1 MADIRK
7 LAPILLKWEAG
18 ALPEKYIGPNIST
31 PITLEQQWQVARRK
45 GFSNDPDDAGGAT
58 MCGITIATYKRYCKT
73 KGKPEPTVA
82 QLKAI
87 TLTEWLDILRTFY
100 WGKMK
105 ADDIRNQSIANLC
118 VDNVWGS
125 GSGYIKQIQIVAGVT
140 PDGIVG
146 PKTLAAINNA
156 NQRDLFNRL
165 VEKRRI
171 FYMNICLSKNSNKKF
186 LKGWMNR
193 LADFKFS
200 EQ

>member
-18 ALPEKYIGPNIST
+18 ALPQA
-31 PITLEQQWQVARRK
+31 TLEKQWEIARRK

-58 MCGITIATYKRYCKT
+58 MCGITIATYKRYCKL
-73 KGKPEPTVA
+73 KGKPVPTVA

-87 TLTEWLDILRTFY
+87 TLSEWLDILRTFY
-100 WGKMK
+100 WDKMK
-105 ADDIRNQSIANLC
+105 ADQIRNQSIANLC

-125 GSGYIKQIQIVAGVT
+125 GTGYIKQIQLVAGVT

-156 NQRDLFNRL
+156 DQRQLFARL
-165 VEKRRI
+165 AEKRRI

-193 LADFKFS
+193 LADFKF
-200 EQ
+200 EEGGDRR

>member
-18 ALPEKYIGPNIST
+18 ALPQA
-31 PITLEQQWQVARRK
+31 TLEKQWEIARRK

-58 MCGITIATYKRYCKT
+58 MCGITIATYKRYCKLN
-73 KGKPEPTVA
+73 GKPFPTVA
-82 QLKAI
+82 QLKEI
-87 TLTEWLDILRTFY
+87 TLAEWLDILRTFY
-100 WGKMK
+100 WDKMK
-105 ADDIRNQSIANLC
+105 ADQIRNQSIANLC

-125 GSGYIKQIQIVAGVT
+125 GAGYIKQIQLVAGVT

-146 PKTLAAINNA
+146 PKTIAAINNA
-156 NQRDLFNRL
+156 DQRQLFARL
-165 VEKRRI
+165 AEKRRI

-193 LADFKFS
+193 LADFKF
-200 EQ
+200 EEGGTR

>member
-18 ALPEKYIGPNIST
+18 ALPQA
-31 PITLEQQWQVARRK
+31 TLEKQWEIARGK

-73 KGKPEPTVA
+73 NGKPEPTVA

-100 WGKMK
+100 WSKMK

-125 GSGYIKQIQIVAGVT
+125 GPGYIKQIQLVAGVT

-146 PKTLAAINNA
+146 PNTLAAINGA
-156 NQRDLFNRL
+156 NQRQLFARL
-165 VEKRRI
+165 AEKRRV

>member
-18 ALPEKYIGPNIST
+18 ALPEKYIT
-31 PITLEQQWQVARRK
+31 RDVAVPITLEQQWEIARKK
-45 GFSNDPDDAGGAT
+45 GFSNDPDDAGGPT

-87 TLTEWLDILRTFY
+87 TLAEWLDILRTFY
-100 WGKMK
+100 WDKMQ
-105 ADDIRNQSIANLC
+105 ADKIRNQSVANLC

-125 GSGYIKQIQIVAGVT
+125 GPGYIKQIQLVAGVT

-146 PKTLAAINNA
+146 TKTLAAINNA
-156 NQRDLFNRL
+156 NQRQLFARL
-165 VEKRRI
+165 AEKRRV
-171 FYMNICLSKNSNKKF
+171 FYMNICMSRNSNKKF
-186 LKGWMNR
+186 LTGWMRR